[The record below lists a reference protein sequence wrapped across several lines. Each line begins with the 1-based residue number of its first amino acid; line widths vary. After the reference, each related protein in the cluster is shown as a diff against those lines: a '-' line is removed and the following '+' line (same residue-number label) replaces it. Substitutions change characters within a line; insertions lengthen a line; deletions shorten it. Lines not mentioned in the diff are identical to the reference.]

1 MAAKVTATG
10 TGTATGTAIAT
21 ATATAT
27 AKGERP
33 RKDIAVAIGT
43 GPSRRTYLAHKM
55 LRLKNAKVEICVRR
69 GRLIA
74 SDSVGLHRELC
85 GQGKCI
91 KN

>member
-10 TGTATGTAIAT
+10 TGTATETAIAT
-21 ATATAT
+21 ATAT
-27 AKGERP
+27 GRDRP

>member
-10 TGTATGTAIAT
+10 TGTATGTEIAT
-21 ATATAT
+21 ATATA
-27 AKGERP
+27 KREGRERP

-55 LRLKNAKVEICVRR
+55 LRLKNAKVEICVRW

-74 SDSVGLHRELC
+74 SDSVGLHRESSV
-85 GQGKCI
+85 GKASV
-91 KN
+91 